1 MNEWMNNLINAHIQ
15 NLTSKC
21 LLPRFMSPQSCAS
34 LTSVW
39 STHLGS
45 LTSWWRGQTG
55 PGELLFHQISRV
67 FVENREEEEEEKE
80 DRATVKKIYIE
91 KDPVWFWW
99 LKNGEKTSCLECP
112 SQPPR
117 SRHTWHRGGRWSMRQ
132 PSLYFF
138 PSLPA
143 CQRQSWVW
151 LGPVDTKRMP
161 YHMPVCF
168 QQILCSFTALTVWTE
183 HGTIWGKV
191 GDRKGDDRV
200 PLLVKEENNRPGRH
214 SGFSWWTPVM

>member
-1 MNEWMNNLINAHIQ
+1 MNNLINAHIQ

-67 FVENREEEEEEKE
+67 FVENREEEEEE

-91 KDPVWFWW
+91 KEKKDPVWFWW
-99 LKNGEKTSCLECP
+99 LKNGGKTSCLECP
-112 SQPPR
+112 SQRPR
-117 SRHTWHRGGRWSMRQ
+117 SRHTWHRGACGGHLCIS
-132 PSLYFF
+132 F
-138 PSLPA
+138 PSCL
-143 CQRQSWVW
+143 RVRGTHESGWV
-151 LGPVDTKRMP
+151 LSTPRGCLITCLSAFNKFCV
-161 YHMPVCF
+161 
-168 QQILCSFTALTVWTE
+168 
-183 HGTIWGKV
+183 
-191 GDRKGDDRV
+191 
-200 PLLVKEENNRPGRH
+200 H
-214 SGFSWWTPVM
+214 SQL